1 MNESQPIP
9 VATVDKYLD
18 PTAIELLRTYFATG
32 IYTGGRF
39 ERFGGGGDRTDVA
52 NVITADD
59 IVAVSLLGVRI
70 PGEPALAMLDELRS
84 PISALLAQMPLGVDL
99 WDAAADAVN
108 ADSAAH
114 KLWTLLEALPG
125 IGWVTAGKLVARK
138 RPQLIPVYDRV
149 VHKALERPDPDA
161 FFWTELRRVLLENP
175 NVLTRLREIRD
186 ELSLFDISLLRILDV
201 AIWMGAYGQP
211 LPVSDAEN

>member
-32 IYTGGRF
+32 TYTGGRF

-52 NVITADD
+52 NVITAED
-59 IVAVSLLGVRI
+59 IVAVSMLGVRI
-70 PGEPALAMLDELRS
+70 PGEPALAMVERLQSEV
-84 PISALLAQMPLGVDL
+84 SALLTEIPIGVDL
-99 WDAAADAVN
+99 WDAVEDAVN
-108 ADSAAH
+108 ADSAAN
-114 KLWTLLEALPG
+114 KLWALLEALPG
-125 IGWVTAGKLVARK
+125 IGWVTAGKLLARK

-149 VHKALERPDPDA
+149 VHKALKRPDPDA
-161 FFWTELRRVLLENP
+161 FFWTDLRRVLRNNP
-175 NVLTRLREIRD
+175 DVLMRLREIRD

-211 LPVSDAEN
+211 LAVPNADQ